1 MPSRHAVRSE
11 MLPQAISLVVHLHSS
26 LAVVVHEQYAVR
38 FTANPQA
45 TEEAENLQ
53 RMFSEAMSTTM

>member
-1 MPSRHAVRSE
+1 

-53 RMFSEAMSTTM
+53 CMFSEAMSTIM